1 MFSNNNTGRKK
12 KKFDNH
18 GALIDAQVQYDTNGK
33 GVHNSQ
39 SPHKNNSISL
49 GSDAE
54 AKRLD
59 Q

>member
-18 GALIDAQVQYDTNGK
+18 GALIDAQVQYDLNGK
-33 GVHNSQ
+33 VVQNSL
-39 SPHKNNSISL
+39 SPHKKNYISL
-49 GSDAE
+49 GSVAE

-59 Q
+59 